1 MASISS
7 LADASCTPMP
17 SDAPRELKARALWFT
32 APRTAELR
40 EEAVPPPAP
49 GEVRIETTASA
60 VSAGTEML
68 VYRGEVPKDLPLD
81 LPTLEGSYAFPI
93 KYGYAAVGH
102 ILDTGH
108 DVEHLVAGDPV
119 FVHHPHQ
126 EVFVVP
132 AGMPVRLP
140 ESLEPSLGV
149 FCANLETALNIA
161 HDTPLHVGETA
172 LVLGGGVV
180 GLLVA
185 RLLKLGGA
193 GAVLVVDPLEKR
205 RELALA
211 AGADDAFGPEALN
224 GRVVEATR
232 GRGADVAVE
241 TSGSGAALQAA
252 IDAVAPEGTVVVAS
266 WYGTKPVAL
275 YLGERF
281 HRGRVR
287 LRSSQVGRL
296 NPELEPRWDTD
307 RRMETVLALLE
318 RLGPGDLITHRL
330 PFYRAPE
337 AYPLLEEKTREVV
350 QVLFA
355 YERTGEGQDA

>member
-1 MASISS
+1 M
-7 LADASCTPMP
+7 
-17 SDAPRELKARALWFT
+17 
-32 APRTAELR
+32 
-40 EEAVPPPAP
+40 
-49 GEVRIETTASA
+49 RIETTASA

-68 VYRGEVPKDLPLD
+68 VYRGEVPRELPLD

-93 KYGYAAVGH
+93 KYGYAAAGRV
-102 ILDTGH
+102 LDTGPG
-108 DVEHLVAGDPV
+108 VEQLVTGDPV

-132 AGMPVRLP
+132 ARLPVRLP
-140 ESLEPSLGV
+140 DGLDPLLGV
-149 FCANLETALNIA
+149 FCANLETALGIV
-161 HDTPLHVGETA
+161 HDTPLHLGETA

-211 AGADDAFGPEALN
+211 AGADDAFGPAALD

-232 GRGADVAVE
+232 GRGADVVVE
-241 TSGSGAALQAA
+241 TSGSEAALQAA
-252 IDAVAPEGTVVVAS
+252 IDAVATEGTVVVAS

-296 NPELEPRWDTD
+296 NPELGPRWDTI
-307 RRMETVLALLE
+307 RRMETVLALLD

-330 PFYRAPE
+330 PFQRAPE
-337 AYPLLEEKTREVV
+337 AYPLLDKKMEEAVQVVFTYERVREVKDV
-350 QVLFA
+350 
-355 YERTGEGQDA
+355 